1 MANSTT
7 DLPAGVRKV
16 TSATTPAEDTITTPV
31 AGQQLEQQVSQL
43 QNDIRE
49 IAATLAQLTGDKVT
63 EARSVAQNE
72 VHRLQRQGQNA
83 LDEVQLQAGAL
94 EQSLKQTI
102 REKPF
107 TAVASALGVGFILA
121 LLSRH

>member
-1 MANSTT
+1 MANTTST
-7 DLPAGVRKV
+7 DLPPGVRKV
-16 TSATTPAEDTITTPV
+16 GATAAAEDV
-31 AGQQLEQQVSQL
+31 APAATKEQQLEQQVSQL

-49 IAATLAQLTGDKVT
+49 IAATLTQLTGEKVT
-63 EARSVAQNE
+63 EARGIAESEMQ
-72 VHRLQRQGQNA
+72 RLKRQGQSA
-83 LDEVQLQAGAL
+83 LDEVQDQAGAL
-94 EQSLKQTI
+94 EASLKQTI

>member
-1 MANSTT
+1 MASTT
-7 DLPAGVRKV
+7 NLPPGVRKV
-16 TSATTPAEDTITTPV
+16 ATAAAADQDLNATPATE
-31 AGQQLEQQVSQL
+31 QQLEQQVTQL

-63 EARSVAQNE
+63 EARGIAQTE
-72 VHRLQRQGQNA
+72 VLRLKRQGQNA
-83 LDEVQLQAGAL
+83 LDEVQGQAGAL
-94 EQSLKQTI
+94 EQSLKDTI

>member
-1 MANSTT
+1 MANTTT
-7 DLPAGVRKV
+7 DLPPGVRKV
-16 TSATTPAEDTITTPV
+16 ATASTPAEDSTAAP
-31 AGQQLEQQVSQL
+31 AKEQLLEQQVTQL
-43 QNDIRE
+43 QSDIRD

-63 EARSVAQNE
+63 EARGIAE
-72 VHRLQRQGQNA
+72 TEMHRLKRQGQNA
-83 LDEVQLQAGAL
+83 LNEVQDQAGAL
-94 EQSLKQTI
+94 EQSLKHTI